1 MRLSKK
7 RRLSFHALDWAAAS
21 RQVTRISLDP
31 QEMLSGRPADQK
43 DGCSLGRQHL
53 QSEAVILNNPSITD

>member
-31 QEMLSGRPADQK
+31 QEMLFRPP
-43 DGCSLGRQHL
+43 R
-53 QSEAVILNNPSITD
+53 